1 LKKVLISILVLMTLY
16 SCGSMIRRNI
26 YYPNPTNQLPDLG
39 DQVLFEV
46 PSENRISRGLL
57 VENGNELVVM
67 IHGNGYSL
75 MTEEPLA
82 QELLAE
88 GYSVLLIEFPG
99 YGVSSEYEATERNIY
114 QDTRVLLE
122 HILQQGSYQNHQ
134 LILHGRSL
142 GAGVAMEMSVQGIG
156 NRLILLTPFTST
168 VDIGAIHYP
177 RWLAEWL
184 IEDRYDKPQQSHWTF
199 CPNPNHRCGAGQDHP
214 LLDG

>member
-88 GYSVLLIEFPG
+88 GLQCSPDRVPGLRGSALSTRLLRGISIRIPEFCWNT
-99 YGVSSEYEATERNIY
+99 SSSKA
-114 QDTRVLLE
+114 
-122 HILQQGSYQNHQ
+122 
-134 LILHGRSL
+134 LIK
-142 GAGVAMEMSVQGIG
+142 
-156 NRLILLTPFTST
+156 TTS
-168 VDIGAIHYP
+168 
-177 RWLAEWL
+177 
-184 IEDRYDKPQQSHWTF
+184 
-199 CPNPNHRCGAGQDHP
+199 
-214 LLDG
+214 